1 MDKVSIFKVLV
12 LYHESVIDEEIK
24 DTELSDINKR
34 VHYALS
40 FSAAVTTL
48 QISGPCFD
56 PQNPAIYAINL
67 FSLLHI
73 YNMPIIFKSTMYYI
87 FSPAYFALATYN
99 LSKPRSMTATVVQI
113 RTNSIQIV
121 GLKSPFFVKL

>member
-1 MDKVSIFKVLV
+1 MFYNDCV
-12 LYHESVIDEEIK
+12 YDEEIK
-24 DTELSDINKR
+24 DIKLSNIKWVLNT
-34 VHYALS
+34 LS
-40 FSAAVTTL
+40 FFRQKSTAVTTL
-48 QISGPCFD
+48 QTSGPCFD
-56 PQNPAIYAINL
+56 PQNPVIYANNL
-67 FSLLHI
+67 LRLLHVD
-73 YNMPIIFKSTMYYI
+73 NMPIIFKSTMYYI